1 MSCIR
6 DNKTIRIK
14 DLDLG
19 GAASSYGLLKMPK
32 MPELRGIKISNFTEV
47 KMDLNSVSYKDK
59 LREKERQDKLKIY
72 KETGEWPGLKKKKE
86 TVSWSKNKDVL
97 NKRREKKMKKAEK
110 RAAVTTVVEDS
121 ADDDL
126 EDDFASDYKLMKKLK
141 KGKISQDDF
150 DDAFDVSE
158 ISADV

>member
-1 MSCIR
+1 MGTKMETVQCENTLLDKVGTLLKSDRSHLDRANRAFVSYIQSYAKHECNVLLR
-6 DNKTIRIK
+6 VK

-97 NKRREKKMKKAEK
+97 NKRREKKMRK
-110 RAAVTTVVEDS
+110 
-121 ADDDL
+121 
-126 EDDFASDYKLMKKLK
+126 
-141 KGKISQDDF
+141 
-150 DDAFDVSE
+150 
-158 ISADV
+158 